1 MLIKAGSALLV
12 PRSTRQDNDVT
23 SKVAD
28 NGQLNLAPEVTLR
41 KRTIKARKKDNLASV
56 AKRYRVAIADVAK
69 WNNLSPDSALK
80 SGQKLVLM
88 LPAKSGGKAKKPVN
102 ATKAKATFES
112 VAWPLEQSHCALCPA
127 KPVWQTRVWG
137 RAA

>member
-1 MLIKAGSALLV
+1 MKVPEAAKKVGMSEEDMRSVNKIPPRMLIKAGSALLV
-12 PRSTRQDNDVT
+12 PRPSKQEKDVT

-41 KRTIKARKKDNLASV
+41 KQTIKARKKDSLASV

-69 WNNLSPDSALK
+69 WNNLSVDSALK

-88 LPAKSGGKAKKPVN
+88 LPAKSGGKAKKAN
-102 ATKAKATFES
+102 QRNT
-112 VAWPLEQSHCALCPA
+112 
-127 KPVWQTRVWG
+127 G
-137 RAA
+137 